1 MDLQK
6 NISLGGSKKN
16 EYPTKTEINLI
27 KAEVTRGNNIA
38 ATLLFLVFLALLAM
52 FVKFAVVDPLAAG
65 ANSSR
70 QVADARAHLAELKAE
85 NESYTE
91 LAKEYSKYVVT
102 GLTEDEANLADRNEL
117 IDLLSDTVM
126 GAAHLSSVKVSGN
139 SVVVTCVG
147 VGLRD
152 ISDLVQTLE
161 QDDRVA
167 YVTVSTAQEKEEA
180 SSSATVQIE
189 LRGSLSDE
197 TVDEDRQSRSDGAVE
212 SGTPGEDLA
221 GALGVTTAEEQR

>member
-6 NISLGGSKKN
+6 NISIGSSRKDD
-16 EYPTKTEINLI
+16 YPTKTEINLM
-27 KAEVTRGNNIA
+27 KAEVTRGSNVV
-38 ATLLFLVFLALLAM
+38 TVLLFLVFLALLAI
-52 FVKFAVVDPLAAG
+52 FVKFAVVDPLSEG

-70 QVADARAHLAELKAE
+70 QVADARTHLDELKAE
-85 NESYTE
+85 NESYPE

-147 VGLRD
+147 VGLQD
-152 ISDLVQTLE
+152 ISELVQELE

-167 YVTVSTAQEKEEA
+167 YVTVSTAQEKGEA

-189 LRGSLSDE
+189 LRGSLSAE
-197 TVDEDRQSRSDGAVE
+197 TTDGDRQSRSDDTVG
-212 SGTPGEDLA
+212 SSTPGEELA
-221 GALGVTTAEEQR
+221 GALGVTTAEEQL